1 MVRIA
6 IAPLLM
12 VGLLLVP
19 SLAQPSHAEGGGN
32 PTTGLLENRTFLSLK
47 LRPLT
52 QLTNPTI
59 PPAPSQPNWFGQWLD
74 KGAAFFWNQ
83 QSLSISQIYPSI
95 PDRIDPNIL
104 LDPSYRLPPIS
115 QVDGVD
121 RYGSD
126 YRAISP
132 ATTPRDCALA
142 CLSDRGRCR
151 AYTFVRAG
159 YQGPQPVCYLKT
171 PAPPETPNPCCVSGV
186 IGSTAPLSPTQTSRG
201 YDSIPGRFDGAAD
214 AILNNMNG
222 DPYRYPYWPA
232 GVPFNESGCQLA
244 CSNPARFTSSGT
256 ESRPCAAY
264 TFQRSF
270 GPNPAVCTT
279 FTRVPPQVIPDSN
292 YTSGVRRF

>member
-12 VGLLLVP
+12 VGLMLVP
-19 SLAQPSHAEGGGN
+19 SLAQPSQAEGGGSR
-32 PTTGLLENRTFLSLK
+32 TTGLLEKKSL
-47 LRPLT
+47 P
-52 QLTNPTI
+52 
-59 PPAPSQPNWFGQWLD
+59 
-74 KGAAFFWNQ
+74 
-83 QSLSISQIYPSI
+83 ISQINPLI

-126 YRAISP
+126 YRVISP

-142 CLSDRGRCR
+142 CLSDRSRCR

-186 IGSTAPLSPTQTSRG
+186 IGSTDPVSPAQTSRG

-214 AILNNMNG
+214 AILNNMGG
-222 DPYRYPYWPA
+222 DPYRYPYWPSE
-232 GVPFNESGCQLA
+232 VPFNESGCQLA
-244 CSNPARFTSSGT
+244 CSDPARFTSSGT

-264 TFQRSF
+264 TFQRAF

-292 YTSGVRRF
+292 CTSGVRRF